1 MEDLPVEVIGNILS
15 HLRAA
20 RDVVVAS
27 ATCKQWRE
35 AFQHHLSSLTFHDLD
50 FSPINDRGFTSRRLE
65 SIITQTIQ
73 QTKGLQCLKFFL
85 SDVDNDLCADDVL
98 VWLMHARDTLREL
111 YLHVSIY
118 PRINILQKCPWQKL
132 EVLHLAHVSISG
144 AADSCEEF
152 PCLKTLRLEDVS
164 ARGRDFCFLLSLFPK
179 IENLTLVNLDVY
191 PEAIISLISV
201 SLKTIDVVEMDL
213 VQFILEA
220 DSLEYLHLQ
229 MCNFG
234 HFKLIGKGTLK
245 VLNIDV
251 ARIAYFDIQDN
262 MESLQIVDV
271 NESSIKVPKLYNM
284 ISKLSNLRRLP
295 LWHVNFENVDEVIDL
310 ESISA
315 TFPQR
320 FLYSDVED

>member
-1 MEDLPVEVIGNILS
+1 MEDLHVDVIGNILS

-27 ATCKQWRE
+27 ATCKKWRE

-50 FSPINDRGFTSRRLE
+50 FSGFTTNELE

-73 QTKGLQCLKFFL
+73 QTKGLQRLKFFL
-85 SDVDNDLCADDVL
+85 SDVDDVFCADHVL

-111 YLHVSIY
+111 YLLVRAAGSC
-118 PRINILQKCPWQKL
+118 QK
-132 EVLHLAHVSISG
+132 
-144 AADSCEEF
+144 F

-164 ARGRDFCFLLSLFPK
+164 ARGRDFSFLVSLFPK

-201 SLKTIDVVEMDL
+201 SLKSIDVVEMAL
-213 VQFILEA
+213 IKFILEA
-220 DSLEYLHLQ
+220 DSLGYLHLQ
-229 MCNFG
+229 RCNFEHFE

-251 ARIAYFDIQDN
+251 ARIAYVDIQDN
-262 MESLQIVDV
+262 MENLEIVDV

-284 ISKLSNLRRLP
+284 ISKLSNLRRLR
-295 LWHVNFENVDEVIDL
+295 LQRVNFDNVDEVIDL

-315 TFPQR
+315 TFPQLTR
-320 FLYSDVED
+320 QFLYPDVED